1 MLSKFREKCTLI
13 YVIIVVLL
21 FKGGQWLGSLL
32 FSDLVKSL
40 PVNENVMQYIFMAI
54 NDLFVALIMIILL
67 IATKKISL
75 LNKKGQGFFKSIP
88 IAAYPLCFAFFALAM
103 NIIHATS
110 ENIPLNDGLTIFT
123 YIACMFFVGLS
134 EELCNRAISAETL
147 LEHFGTDKKG
157 IWKAAVISG
166 VLFGCLHFF
175 NLKYGDFLKVLV
187 QVIAATATGILYAA
201 IYFRS
206 GNIWLMVMLHALHD
220 IGAAASYGIFQGG
233 ELTNMLAGQ
242 GPLALLGLVT
252 VIPQMIATFILLRD
266 KKIGEVK
273 ATWLKNKE
281 E

>member
-1 MLSKFREKCTLI
+1 MLNKFREKYTLI

-32 FSDLVKSL
+32 LSGFVKSL
-40 PVNENVMQYIFMAI
+40 PVNENAMQYIFMAV

-75 LNKKGQGFFKSIP
+75 LKKKGQGFFKSLP
-88 IAAYPLCFAFFALAM
+88 IAAYPLGFAILAFAT
-103 NIIHATS
+103 NIVHATS
-110 ENIPLNDGLTIFT
+110 ENIQLNDALEIVS

-157 IWKAAVISG
+157 IWKAAIISG

-175 NLKYGDFLKVLV
+175 NLQYGDWLKVLV
-187 QVIAATATGILYAA
+187 QVIAASATGILYAA

-206 GNIWLMVMLHALHD
+206 GNIWLMVVLHALHD

-233 ELTNMLAGQ
+233 DISNMLAGQ
-242 GPLALLGLVT
+242 GPIALLGLVT
-252 VIPQMIATFILLRD
+252 VIPQMIAAIVLLRD
-266 KKIGEVK
+266 KKINEVK
-273 ATWLKNKE
+273 TTWLEIKGD
-281 E
+281 